1 MIVDFHSHVLPGI
14 DDGSQNVEE
23 SLQMLDMLA
32 FQGAKKVVATP
43 HFMATETAPQ
53 EFFIKRQNSYNQL
66 KEKLSENH
74 PEIILGAE
82 VLYYSGIS
90 RMQELSSF
98 CIDGTQLLLLEMPF
112 SKWTDYTVKELVE
125 MSCSSEYVIV
135 LAHIERYLSFQKAGL
150 FESLRENGIL
160 MQVNASLFKGYFSK
174 KSAFKLFDKGL
185 IHFIGSDCHNLSDR
199 PPNIKIAYNA
209 IEKKLG
215 REFRMN
221 FEHFSKSLFKE
232 YILT

>member
-1 MIVDFHSHVLPGI
+1 MIDFHSHILPKM
-14 DDGSQNVEE
+14 DDGSKSVEE
-23 SLQMLDMLA
+23 SIEMLSMLNH
-32 FQGAKKVVATP
+32 QGVDRVIATS
-43 HFMATETAPQ
+43 HFYPNHEPL
-53 EFFIKRQNSYNQL
+53 ERFLERRQVSF
-66 KEKLSENH
+66 EKLNEALTDNCPQIS
-74 PEIILGAE
+74 LGAE
-82 VLYYSGIS
+82 VRFYDGIS
-90 RMQELSSF
+90 RLKGLEELRI
-98 CIDGTQLLLLEMPF
+98 CGNKLLLLEMPF

-125 MSCSSEYVIV
+125 LSCSSEYVIV
-135 LAHIERYLSFQKAGL
+135 LAHIERYMSFQKAGL

-199 PPNIKIAYNA
+199 PPNIEIAYNA

>member
-1 MIVDFHSHVLPGI
+1 MLSRLYIQGVERVIATSHFYPNHEPL
-14 DDGSQNVEE
+14 ERFLE
-23 SLQMLDMLA
+23 R
-32 FQGAKKVVATP
+32 
-43 HFMATETAPQ
+43 
-53 EFFIKRQNSYNQL
+53 RQSSFD
-66 KEKLSENH
+66 KLSAALTDDT
-74 PEIILGAE
+74 PQISLGAE
-82 VLYYSGIS
+82 VRFYDGIS
-90 RMQELSSF
+90 RLKGLEELRI
-98 CIDGTQLLLLEMPF
+98 CGNKLLLLEMPF
-112 SKWTDYTVKELVE
+112 SKWTDYTIKELVE
-125 MSCSSEYVIV
+125 LSCSSEYVIV
-135 LAHIERYLSFQKAGL
+135 LAHIERYMSFQKAGL

-160 MQVNASLFKGYFSK
+160 MQVNSSFFKGYFSK

-199 PPNIKIAYNA
+199 PPNIEIAYDA